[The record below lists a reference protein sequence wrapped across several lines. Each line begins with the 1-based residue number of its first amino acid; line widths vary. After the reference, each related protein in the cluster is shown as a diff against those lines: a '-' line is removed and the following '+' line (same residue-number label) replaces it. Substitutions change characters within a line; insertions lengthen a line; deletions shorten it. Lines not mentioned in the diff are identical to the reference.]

1 MREQILGLITPA
13 MALIFMMVFLV
24 LWKRG
29 NMGSYV
35 LGFAAAYLFMGI
47 GFLITHLVPD
57 PGAFYVFHTTQV
69 FYTLGTGAL
78 IWAATKR
85 VGQHISIPALGV
97 IYGVS
102 ALTLA
107 AAVGMSDDTAPR
119 LYIVNTGYGVM
130 FVLGTMALFN
140 VQRRNAID
148 TLIAVLFA
156 VSAMNLLVRP
166 VLTLIIA
173 GGSSAADYRES
184 IYYSVLSVAVTV
196 ASLMTGVT
204 LIGACA
210 WDQVINER
218 ERAER
223 DMLTGLRARRAFE
236 QDALAI
242 IERAKQEGVPI
253 GLVVADI
260 DHFKAVN
267 DVYGHQVGDKAIAA
281 FGGVIS
287 NMIRNSDIAGRIGGE
302 EFCILAWNCDGE
314 RAEAMAERI
323 RKRFADTVVPG
334 MVANQRL
341 TASFGVAARQAGEGY
356 GKLFAR
362 ADAELYRA
370 KEGGRNRVCREDG
383 AGVVAEFKPREER
396 REAVA

>member
-13 MALIFMMVFLV
+13 MALIFVAMFLV

-35 LGFAAAYLFMGI
+35 LGFAAAYFCMGA

-69 FYTLGTGAL
+69 LYTIGTGAL
-78 IWAATKR
+78 IWAAAKR

-97 IYGVS
+97 VYVIS

-107 AAVGMSDDTAPR
+107 AAIFLSSDTAPR

-130 FVLGTMALFN
+130 MVIGTMALFN

-156 VSAMNLLVRP
+156 FAAVNFLVRP

-173 GGSSAADYRES
+173 GGSDASAYRES

-196 ASLMTGVT
+196 ASLMTGVA

-210 WDQVINER
+210 WDMVIAER

-223 DMLTGLRARRAFE
+223 DKL
-236 QDALAI
+236 
-242 IERAKQEGVPI
+242 P
-253 GLVVADI
+253 
-260 DHFKAVN
+260 
-267 DVYGHQVGDKAIAA
+267 
-281 FGGVIS
+281 FG
-287 NMIRNSDIAGRIGGE
+287 
-302 EFCILAWNCDGE
+302 
-314 RAEAMAERI
+314 
-323 RKRFADTVVPG
+323 KVPG
-334 MVANQRL
+334 
-341 TASFGVAARQAGEGY
+341 
-356 GKLFAR
+356 
-362 ADAELYRA
+362 
-370 KEGGRNRVCREDG
+370 
-383 AGVVAEFKPREER
+383 
-396 REAVA
+396 

>member
-1 MREQILGLITPA
+1 
-13 MALIFMMVFLV
+13 MALIFMAMFLV

-35 LGFAAAYLFMGI
+35 LGFAAAYFCLGL
-47 GFLITHLVPD
+47 GFLVTHLVPD
-57 PGAFYVFHTTQV
+57 PGAFYVFHATQV
-69 FYTLGTGAL
+69 LYTLGTGAL
-78 IWAATKR
+78 IWAAAKR
-85 VGQHISIPALGV
+85 VGQHVSIRALAV
-97 IYGVS
+97 VYAIS

-107 AAVGMSDDTAPR
+107 AAIFLSNDTGPR
-119 LYIVNTGYGVM
+119 LYIINTGYGVM
-130 FVLGTMALFN
+130 MVIGTMALFN

-156 VSAMNLLVRP
+156 LAAVNFLVRP

-173 GGSSAADYRES
+173 GGSDASAYRES

-196 ASLMTGVT
+196 ASLMTGVA

-210 WDQVINER
+210 WDMVIAER
-218 ERAER
+218 ERGER

-236 QDALAI
+236 QDAIAI
-242 IERAKQEGVPI
+242 IERAKQEGVPV

-281 FGGVIS
+281 FGGVIAD
-287 NMIRNSDIAGRIGGE
+287 MIRNSDIAGRIGGE
-302 EFCILAWNCDGE
+302 EFCILAWNCDDE
-314 RAEAMAERI
+314 RAEAMAERV
-323 RKRFADTVVPG
+323 RRRFSETAVSG
-334 MVANQRL
+334 MPSNNRL
-341 TASFGVAARQAGEGY
+341 SASFGVAAREAGEGY

-370 KEGGRNRVCREDG
+370 KESGRNRVCREEM
-383 AGVVAEFKPREER
+383 ANVVTEFRSKDAQR
-396 REAVA
+396 A

>member
-1 MREQILGLITPA
+1 MREQILGLVTPA
-13 MALIFMMVFLV
+13 MALIFMAMFLV

-35 LGFAAAYLFMGI
+35 LGFAVAYFCLGL

-57 PGAFYVFHTTQV
+57 PGAFYVFHATQV
-69 FYTLGTGAL
+69 LYTLGTGAL
-78 IWAATKR
+78 IWAAAKR
-85 VGQHISIPALGV
+85 VGQHVSIRALAV
-97 IYGVS
+97 VYAIS

-107 AAVGMSDDTAPR
+107 AAIFLSNDTGPR
-119 LYIVNTGYGVM
+119 LYIINTGYGVM
-130 FVLGTMALFN
+130 MVIGTMALFN

-156 VSAMNLLVRP
+156 FAAINLFVRP

-173 GGSSAADYRES
+173 GGSDASAYRES

-196 ASLMTGVT
+196 ASLMTGLA

-210 WDQVINER
+210 WDMVIAER
-218 ERAER
+218 ERGER

-236 QDALAI
+236 QDAIAI
-242 IERAKQEGVPI
+242 IERAKQEGVPV

-267 DVYGHQVGDKAIAA
+267 DVYGHQVGDKAITA
-281 FGGVIS
+281 FGGVIAD
-287 NMIRNSDIAGRIGGE
+287 MIRNSDIAGRIGGE
-302 EFCILAWNCDGE
+302 EFCILAWNCDDE
-314 RAEAMAERI
+314 RAEAMAERV
-323 RKRFADTVVPG
+323 RRRFSETAVPG
-334 MVANQRL
+334 MPSNNRL
-341 TASFGVAARQAGEGY
+341 SASFGVAARKAGEGY

-370 KEGGRNRVCREDG
+370 KESGRNRVCRVEK
-383 AGVVAEFKPREER
+383 ANVVTEFRPKDAQR
-396 REAVA
+396 A

>member
-1 MREQILGLITPA
+1 
-13 MALIFMMVFLV
+13 MALIFMAMFLV

-35 LGFAAAYLFMGI
+35 LGFAAAYFCLGF
-47 GFLITHLVPD
+47 GFLVTHLVPD
-57 PGAFYVFHTTQV
+57 PGAFYVFHATQV
-69 FYTLGTGAL
+69 LYTLGTGAL
-78 IWAATKR
+78 IWAAAKR
-85 VGQHISIPALGV
+85 VGQHVSIRALAV
-97 IYGVS
+97 VYAIS

-107 AAVGMSDDTAPR
+107 AAIFLSNDTGPR
-119 LYIVNTGYGVM
+119 LYIINTGYGVM
-130 FVLGTMALFN
+130 MVIGTMALFN

-156 VSAMNLLVRP
+156 LAAVNFLIRP

-173 GGSSAADYRES
+173 GGSDASAYRES

-196 ASLMTGVT
+196 ASLMTGVA

-210 WDQVINER
+210 WDMVMAER
-218 ERAER
+218 ERGER

-236 QDALAI
+236 QDAIAI
-242 IERAKQEGVPI
+242 IERAKQEGVPV

-281 FGGVIS
+281 FGGVIAD
-287 NMIRNSDIAGRIGGE
+287 MIRNSDIAGRIGGE
-302 EFCILAWNCDGE
+302 EFCILAWNCDDE

-323 RKRFADTVVPG
+323 RRRFSETAVSG
-334 MVANQRL
+334 MPSNNRL
-341 TASFGVAARQAGEGY
+341 SASFGVAAREAGEGY

-362 ADAELYRA
+362 ADAQLYRA
-370 KEGGRNRVCREDG
+370 KEGGRNRVCREET
-383 AGVVAEFKPREER
+383 ANVVTEFRSKDAQR
-396 REAVA
+396 A